1 MATIKLQTQKKE
13 IAKLDNKHLA
23 EICIRLAKHKTENKE
38 LLNYLLFFSYDNEL
52 YIEDLKQDIAI
63 VFNHLPIGEYASTV
77 QLKKLIL
84 RLNKHLKF
92 VADKSREAEIITNFC
107 HTFME
112 HINIR
117 SHYSPL
123 IQVLYR
129 QFSKLNKVILKL
141 DEDLQFDYQQPTEEI
156 LQALKKSRF
165 YKDWQAVQI
174 NAR

>member
-1 MATIKLQTQKKE
+1 MAGIKLQAQKKE

-38 LLNYLLFFSYDNEL
+38 LLNYLLFYSYDNEP
-52 YIEDLKQDIAI
+52 YIEELKQDIEYT
-63 VFNHLPIGEYASTV
+63 FENLPYGEYAIAV

-92 VADKSREAEIITNFC
+92 VALKDREAEIITEFC
-107 HTFME
+107 HKFIE

-129 QFSKLNKVILKL
+129 QFIKLNKVVVKL
-141 DEDLQFDYQQPTEEI
+141 NEDLQFDYQQHLNEI
-156 LQALKKSRF
+156 LFVLKKSRF
-165 YKDWQAVQI
+165 YTAWEVLQK
-174 NAR
+174 

>member
-13 IAKLDNKHLA
+13 ITKLDNKHLA

-38 LLNYLLFFSYDNEL
+38 LLNYLLFYAHDNEP
-52 YIEDLKQDIAI
+52 YIDDLKKDIAA
-63 VFNHLPIGEYASTV
+63 VYNNLPIGEYACTV

-92 VADKSREAEIITNFC
+92 VADKSREAEIITEFC
-107 HTFME
+107 QTFIQ

-129 QFSKLNKVILKL
+129 QFVKLNKVILKL
-141 DEDLQFDYQQPTEEI
+141 DEDLQFDYQQPIEEI
-156 LQALKKSRF
+156 LMGLKKSRF
-165 YKDWQAVQI
+165 YADWQAVK
-174 NAR
+174 